1 MVRTHFLSPLSESL
15 VFLLTY
21 QAEWAVHLR
30 ISVPHYVY
38 ILLCA
43 DRSLYVGYTTDLH
56 NRKQLHDEGRG
67 GQYTSTRLR
76 VQLVYHESRRSLKAA
91 LERERQIKRWTRAKK
106 EALIAADSDTLRKLS
121 PTPRRR
127 RK

>member
-1 MVRTHFLSPLSESL
+1 M
-15 VFLLTY
+15 
-21 QAEWAVHLR
+21 HLR

-38 ILLCA
+38 ILLCS
-43 DRSLYVGYTTDLH
+43 DDSFYVGSTTDLH
-56 NRKQLHDEGRG
+56 NRKLRHDEGRG
-67 GQYTSTRLR
+67 GQYTSTRLPVR
-76 VQLVYHESRRSLKAA
+76 LVYHESRRSLRAA

-106 EALIAADSDTLRKLS
+106 KALIAGDCDTLRRLS